1 MTQKFILGLALAF
14 TFACNNNKNAV
25 DYHALFTH
33 SMEVKDYHTA
43 IVAAQTLL
51 LQDSTQSQY
60 VDSLPELYA
69 AVRNFG
75 SAEYYTDMALVKKP
89 TDEKLLQLK
98 ALCLQEA
105 GKGMELLDF
114 YNKLYAATG
123 KITYL
128 YQVATIQL
136 SAGDAKGAQGSF
148 ATLEKEMV
156 NSTDTVDFMIS
167 ETEKQRVP
175 LRAAV
180 YNAKAFVA
188 ANNNDLNGAKK
199 YFEMA
204 LKEFPDFYTAQQNY
218 IRLMQGAKGQQ
229 R

>member
-14 TFACNNNKNAV
+14 TFACNSNQNNVN
-25 DYHALFTH
+25 YETLFTH
-33 SMEVKDYHTA
+33 SMEVKDYPTA
-43 IVAAQTLL
+43 IVAAQVM
-51 LQDSTQSQY
+51 LQKDSTQTMY
-60 VDSLPELYA
+60 LDSLPELYA

-75 SAEYYTDMALVKKP
+75 ATEIYTDKALVRKP
-89 TDEKLLQLK
+89 SDEKLLQLK

-114 YNKLYAATG
+114 YNKLYASTG

-128 YQVATIQL
+128 YQAATIQL
-136 SAGDAKGAQGSF
+136 SAGDLKGAE
-148 ATLEKEMV
+148 ANIAILEKKMV
-156 NSTDTVDFMIS
+156 ESRDTVDFMIS

-188 ANNNDLNGAKK
+188 ANNNNLMGAKN

-218 IRLMQGAKGQQ
+218 MRLMQGAKGQ